1 MCYIGSM
8 SFGAW
13 SLFFWRT
20 KMKSPLTDIAA
31 ILMCMLLVILVG
43 QYYIHK
49 KSAENNS
56 LQQVE
61 KRVELKEQ
69 ARPKIDMS
77 SFQSAVKRT
86 E

>member
-1 MCYIGSM
+1 
-8 SFGAW
+8 
-13 SLFFWRT
+13 
-20 KMKSPLTDIAA
+20 MKSPLTDIAA
-31 ILMCMLLVILVG
+31 ILMCMLLVVLVG

-49 KSAENNS
+49 KAAKNS
-56 LQQVE
+56 SLHEIE

-69 ARPKIDMS
+69 ARPKIDMT

>member
-1 MCYIGSM
+1 
-8 SFGAW
+8 
-13 SLFFWRT
+13 
-20 KMKSPLTDIAA
+20 MKSPLTDIAA
-31 ILMCMLLVILVG
+31 ILMCMLLVVLVG

-49 KSAENNS
+49 KAAKNNS
-56 LQQVE
+56 LHQIE

>member
-1 MCYIGSM
+1 
-8 SFGAW
+8 
-13 SLFFWRT
+13 
-20 KMKSPLTDIAA
+20 MKSPLVDIAA
-31 ILMCMLLVILVG
+31 ILMCMLLVVLVG

-49 KSAENNS
+49 KAVENNS
-56 LQQVE
+56 LHQIE

-69 ARPKIDMS
+69 ARPKIDMT

>member
-1 MCYIGSM
+1 
-8 SFGAW
+8 
-13 SLFFWRT
+13 
-20 KMKSPLTDIAA
+20 MKSPLTDIAA
-31 ILMCMLLVILVG
+31 ILMCMLLVVLVG

-49 KSAENNS
+49 KAVENNS
-56 LQQVE
+56 LHQIE

>member
-1 MCYIGSM
+1 
-8 SFGAW
+8 
-13 SLFFWRT
+13 
-20 KMKSPLTDIAA
+20 MKNKNPLIDIAA
-31 ILMCMLLVILVG
+31 ILMCMLLVVLVG

-49 KSAENNS
+49 KAVKNS
-56 LQQVE
+56 SLHEIE

-69 ARPKIDMS
+69 ARPKIDMT

>member
-1 MCYIGSM
+1 
-8 SFGAW
+8 
-13 SLFFWRT
+13 
-20 KMKSPLTDIAA
+20 MKSPLTDIAA
-31 ILMCMLLVILVG
+31 ILMCMLLVVLVG

-49 KSAENNS
+49 KAAKNNS
-56 LQQVE
+56 LHQIE

-69 ARPKIDMS
+69 ARPKIDMT

>member
-1 MCYIGSM
+1 
-8 SFGAW
+8 
-13 SLFFWRT
+13 
-20 KMKSPLTDIAA
+20 MKSPLVDVLA
-31 ILMCMLLVILVG
+31 ILMCILLVVLVG

-49 KSAENNS
+49 KQAENNS
-56 LQQVE
+56 LHQIE

>member
-1 MCYIGSM
+1 
-8 SFGAW
+8 
-13 SLFFWRT
+13 
-20 KMKSPLTDIAA
+20 MKSPLIDIAA
-31 ILMCMLLVILVG
+31 TLMCMLLVVLVG

-56 LQQVE
+56 LQQIE

-69 ARPKIDMS
+69 ARPKIDMT

>member
-1 MCYIGSM
+1 
-8 SFGAW
+8 
-13 SLFFWRT
+13 
-20 KMKSPLTDIAA
+20 MKSPLTDIAA
-31 ILMCMLLVILVG
+31 ILMCMLLVVLVG

-49 KSAENNS
+49 KAAKNSS
-56 LQQVE
+56 LQQIE

-69 ARPKIDMS
+69 ARPKIDMT

>member
-1 MCYIGSM
+1 
-8 SFGAW
+8 
-13 SLFFWRT
+13 
-20 KMKSPLTDIAA
+20 MKSPLTDIAA
-31 ILMCMLLVILVG
+31 ILMCMLLVVLVG

-49 KSAENNS
+49 KAAKNNS
-56 LQQVE
+56 LHEIE

-69 ARPKIDMS
+69 ARPKIDMT